1 LVGLAA
7 PKLFN
12 GYGVIKKFNRRLRN
26 VFLTGFLIT
35 LPIALTIFILNFLFK
50 SLDALSPV
58 FTHWLILLGAPIPEG
73 YRIPFLGV
81 VMTFVFVFLVGAVT
95 TNIFGKKVLHLWE
108 EIIGKIPFVRRIYKG
123 TKQVVSSFATM
134 ETKSFTKVVLIE
146 FPRKG
151 AHAIAFVTGKT
162 TGELQRL
169 TSDNHMK
176 IFIPTTPN
184 PTSGFV
190 VFANP
195 NEFIELNMT
204 IEEGIKYVIS
214 GGIVTPEHVEKLI
227 ENSSV

>member
-1 LVGLAA
+1 M
-7 PKLFN
+7 FIN
-12 GYGVIKKFNRRLRN
+12 FNRRLRN
-26 VFLTGFLIT
+26 IFLTGFLIT
-35 LPIALTIFILNFLFK
+35 LPIALTIFILNLLFK

-58 FTHWLILLGAPIPEG
+58 FTHWLIFLGAPIPEG

-81 VMTFVFVFLVGAVT
+81 VMTFVIVFLVGAVT
-95 TNIFGKKVLHLWE
+95 TNIFGKKILHLWE

-134 ETKSFTKVVLIE
+134 DTKSFTKVVLIE

-162 TGELQRL
+162 SGELQHL
-169 TSDNHMK
+169 TSENHMK

-184 PTSGFV
+184 PTSGFI
-190 VFANP
+190 VFADP
-195 NEFIELNMT
+195 SEFITLDMT

-214 GGIVTPEHVEKLI
+214 GGIVTPGHVKKLI
-227 ENSSV
+227 KNSSV